1 VSIVHKNEQGA
12 RSLRPDRYAIAA
24 IVIILL
30 AVLIRVAL
38 LALGWPPL
46 DSDEATIGLMGIH
59 IAFHGAHPIFFYG
72 QYYMGAFEAYLAA
85 FMFRL
90 FGVSTFTLLIGL
102 VLLYTLFLIAIY
114 YLACLLYSKKLALV
128 TIALLAFGSNSML
141 SRELV
146 SLGGYPDT
154 LLYGTLLMLLST
166 WLALNSSPQAIER
179 NRWPRLLAFAA
190 WGLVAGLGLWT
201 HLLVAP
207 FVLAAG
213 FLLVLFCWRELF
225 SWAPLFLLFGLLV
238 GAAPLII
245 YNLHAL
251 PGEDTITVLLNI
263 HSASGL
269 DLPPK
274 NILRTMEIKGAL
286 LIAVPLATGAN
297 PICAVSDIHLFDI
310 SSVHGLH
317 CTLVHTGWT
326 AGLFLLWVLAVLMG
340 LASLFSIWRVSRER
354 LQTPLDRKNL
364 VRQICRLA
372 LLSTSLLTFL
382 LYVVSPDAAIFP
394 VATSR
399 YLIGMLVSTPAIL
412 WPLWRGPQ
420 LFKSAIIHLQFAA
433 RDKLALSVERFTTIA
448 ARIIIAFI
456 ACILFIGTF
465 AVFTGYPSPPRVEQG
480 SGIFAIQVNDQH
492 LDVATTRALNS
503 QQYALVNDL
512 LQIGVVHLYTDY
524 WTCNRLIFQSRERII
539 CKVLKDH
546 LEDGHD
552 RYLPYQ
558 GIVESDPHASYVFPQ
573 KSLPAHLLTSR
584 LVTDPHY
591 RNYRHIVRD
600 GYDIFQ
606 PQPTKAKARTS
617 HSHLLASTHHHKKGN
632 V

>member
-1 VSIVHKNEQGA
+1 
-12 RSLRPDRYAIAA
+12 
-24 IVIILL
+24 
-30 AVLIRVAL
+30 
-38 LALGWPPL
+38 
-46 DSDEATIGLMGIH
+46 
-59 IAFHGAHPIFFYG
+59 
-72 QYYMGAFEAYLAA
+72 MGAFEAYLAA

-114 YLACLLYSKKLALV
+114 YLTYLLYSKKLALV

-166 WLALNSSPQAIER
+166 WLALNSSPQATER

-201 HLLVAP
+201 HMLVAP
-207 FVLAAG
+207 FVLASG
-213 FLLVLFCWRELF
+213 LLLLLFCWRELF
-225 SWAPLFLLFGLLV
+225 SWAPLFLLLGLLA

-251 PGEDTITVLLNI
+251 PGEDTITVLLNV

-269 DLPPK
+269 NLPPK
-274 NILRTMEIKGAL
+274 NILRLMEIKGAL

-297 PICAVSDIHLFDI
+297 PICAVSDIHLFNI

-326 AGLFLLWVLAVLMG
+326 AGLFLLWTVAVLMSLG
-340 LASLFSIWRVSRER
+340 SLFYLWRISRVPQ
-354 LQTPLDRKNL
+354 QTPLDRKNL

-382 LYVVSPDAAIFP
+382 LYVVSPDAALFP
-394 VATSR
+394 IATSR

-412 WPLWRGPQ
+412 WPLWRGPH
-420 LFKSAIIHLQFAA
+420 LLKSAIIHLPLAS
-433 RDKLALSVERFTTIA
+433 RDKLALSVEHFTTIA
-448 ARIIIAFI
+448 GRIIIASI
-456 ACILFIGTF
+456 ALILFIGTF
-465 AVFTGYPSPPRVEQG
+465 AVFTGYPPAPRVEQG
-480 SGIFAIQVNDQH
+480 TGIFAIQVNDQH

-512 LQIGVVHLYTDY
+512 LQIGIVHLYTDY

-552 RYLPYQ
+552 RYPPYIT
-558 GIVESDPHASYVFPQ
+558 IVESDPYASYVFPQ
-573 KSLPAHLLTSR
+573 KSLPSQLLSAR
-584 LVTDPHY
+584 LASDPHY
-591 RNYRHIVRD
+591 RNYRHLVRD

-606 PQPTKAKARTS
+606 PLPTKIKATKS
-617 HSHLLASTHHHKKGN
+617 NNHLVASTHPHQKGN
-632 V
+632 L